1 MQSRISFAK
10 ISLDMAKKYDPD
22 FSQVEQELVQSGQL
36 SEADFRSAL
45 QILYNDQG
53 GARKQISE
61 RRLRS

>member
-45 QILYNDQG
+45 EILNDDQ
-53 GARKQISE
+53 
-61 RRLRS
+61 